1 MKVALQRHVAYS
13 QPRTFLS
20 FGACVWHVASRCMLH
35 ATAFHHLVCCTLYG
49 TPCIISYPAYG
60 SLRFGTHEARAG
72 NRTSSDGHSERRAQ
86 RGCGGTAV
94 RTDAAAF
101 GTGRCEDDP
110 SFQRLDYFEPVVE
123 LDEKGDKWY
132 LRSHSGSDGKILKSA
147 ARRWHRIA
155 IAATHVRSDTSQLKR
170 PLDCLVH
177 RGAQVCQPIRLQA
190 PGSD

>member
-1 MKVALQRHVAYS
+1 MALQRHVAYS

-35 ATAFHHLVCCTLYG
+35 VTAFVILYAAPYMVHLASCRILRR
-49 TPCIISYPAYG
+49 AANG
-60 SLRFGTHEARAG
+60 SLRFGTHEARATG
-72 NRTSSDGHSERRAQ
+72 TRNRATGTAS
-86 RGCGGTAV
+86 CGGTAV
-94 RTDAAAF
+94 HTDAAAF

-132 LRSHSGSDGKILKSA
+132 LRSHCGSDGKILNST
-147 ARRWHRIA
+147 ARRWHRLA
-155 IAATHVRSDTSQLKR
+155 IAVTHVRSDTSQLKR

-177 RGAQVCQPIRLQA
+177 RAAQVCHKQENRR
-190 PGSD
+190 DTRR